1 MLTKFFLFYILML
14 LLGNPFLA
22 ILVLV
27 GLYLAADVRYVGWTR
42 KMIDTVRTEREIG
55 ELSRQ
60 VALNPYNASA
70 QNDLGRLLVLRGRFR
85 DALTPLEK
93 AIERMED
100 SPETN
105 YYLGLACLHSGREEE
120 GEARIVRAL
129 ELNPRFRYG
138 EPNFR
143 LGAFLLNKGR
153 IDEARGALEKGVAI
167 HTSSAEGWYLLGQ
180 TLRAGGDKEKA
191 KDYYKKAIESFRNSP
206 GYKRRE
212 DRRFAW
218 RARMALRGL

>member
-1 MLTKFFLFYILML
+1 MLTKFFMFYILVL

-27 GLYLAADVRYVGWTR
+27 GLYLAADVRYIGWTR

-60 VALNPYNASA
+60 VALNPHNASA

-85 DALTPLEK
+85 DAIIPLEK

-100 SPETN
+100 TPETN
-105 YYLGLACLHSGREEE
+105 YYLGLACMNSGREEE
-120 GEARIVRAL
+120 GEGRIVKAL

-138 EPNFR
+138 EPDFR
-143 LGAFLLNKGR
+143 LGAFLLKKGR
-153 IDEARGALEKGVAI
+153 IEEARAALEKGVAI

-180 TLRAGGDKEKA
+180 AVRAGGDKQKA
-191 KDYYKKAIESFRNSP
+191 RTYYEKAIESFRNSP

-218 RARMALRGL
+218 KARMALRGL